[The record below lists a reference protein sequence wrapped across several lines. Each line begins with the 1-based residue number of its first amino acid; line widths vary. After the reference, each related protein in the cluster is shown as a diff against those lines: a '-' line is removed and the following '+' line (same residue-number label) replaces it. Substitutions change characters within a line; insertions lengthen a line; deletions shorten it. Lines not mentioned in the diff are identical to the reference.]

1 MSEPRTG
8 VYPGTFDPITYGHI
22 DIVQRARR
30 LVDRLI
36 IGVAVAAGKVPLL
49 AAEERTAI
57 VREEVAALDDG
68 GFGAVEVVPF
78 DNLLMDFVAEVGAG
92 IVIRGL
98 RAASDFEYEFQMTGM
113 NARLNPEI
121 DTVFLMATERHQ
133 FIASRLVKE
142 VARLGGDVSGFV
154 SPNVRRHVERAIA
167 LERGAGRVR
176 LAPDTA

>member
-22 DIVQRARR
+22 DIIQRARR

-36 IGVAVAAGKVPLL
+36 IGVATAAGKAPLL

-57 VREEVAALDDG
+57 VREEIAALDDG
-68 GFGAVEVVPF
+68 GLGAVEVVPF
-78 DNLLMDFVAEVGAG
+78 DNLLMNFVAEVGAG

-133 FIASRLVKE
+133 FIVSRLVKE

-167 LERGAGRVR
+167 AERGAGRVR